1 MNFQEFDETIDN
13 ITNEVENEEEYL
25 REGEEEF

>member
-1 MNFQEFDETIDN
+1 MNFQEFDGTIDN

>member
-13 ITNEVENEEEYL
+13 ITNEVENKEEYL

>member
-13 ITNEVENEEEYL
+13 ITKEVENEEEYL

>member
-25 REGEEEF
+25 RGGEEEF

>member
-1 MNFQEFDETIDN
+1 MNFQECDETIDN
-13 ITNEVENEEEYL
+13 ITNEVESEEEYL